1 MTTPPNLIFALSIAL
16 AVSLAGCKKA
26 AAPSCDEALAK
37 AAKVATKLA
46 DKKVMADAVAA
57 CIGDKWSDEVRSC
70 VANIKD
76 EKDAIACMSKSDDG
90 ERKGH
95 KHSGG
100 PSEAALE
107 LNAIGKMQKRAFGE
121 TSSFTVGNAAFLPTG
136 VSATNGCCGMKGG
149 TETTPGTAINNKCKA
164 TPSAFKADP
173 QWNAMGFSVDEEST
187 YGYSFVG
194 TSATSFTAYAI
205 GDADCDSTPATFTL
219 QGTVDAAGNP
229 SVNLIKPPA
238 GTY

>member
-1 MTTPPNLIFALSIAL
+1 MLRAMTTTCKLLLVVSIAL
-16 AVSLAGCKKA
+16 AGCKGG

-37 AAKVATKLA
+37 AAKVAPKLA

-57 CIGDKWSDEVRSC
+57 CVSDKWSDEMRSC

-76 EKDAIACMSKSDDG
+76 EKDAMACMSKSDDG
-90 ERKGH
+90 AKG
-95 KHSGG
+95 KKRSGG
-100 PSEAALE
+100 GTSEAAME
-107 LNAIGKMQKRAFGE
+107 LNAIGKMQKRNFGE
-121 TSSFTVGNAAFLPTG
+121 SSSFTVGNAAFLPTG
-136 VSATNGCCGMKGG
+136 ANTKTGCCGGKGG
-149 TETTPGTAINNKCKA
+149 TETTPGTTVNNKCPA

-173 QWNAMGFSVDEEST
+173 QWTAMGFSVDEEST

-205 GDADCDSTPATFTL
+205 GDADCDNEPATFTL
-219 QGTVDAAGNP
+219 QGTIDAAGNP